1 MPIPPRFPASPI
13 CSFPLVGK
21 NFTADRTRAFS
32 RLKQKLTT
40 ILHIFTPPTGATY
53 RNLIRPPM
61 DNDSNTSVTPPAK
74 SESPSWGPIGEVAK
88 YTAVLALMAVSIY
101 LVRKKLSGL
110 TWDEV
115 WEGIITIPAHQV
127 LLAVLITAVN
137 FVVLTGYDLI
147 AVRYLKKQLPIR
159 KVMVGAIIGYALSNV
174 LGWMIGGT
182 AVRFRLYAS
191 WGFRLI
197 EVIALVSILSVT
209 FWLGMFLLAGIAF
222 VLLPVHLP
230 AQAQDA
236 LHFSPQ
242 LYGYAFLAVVGAYL
256 LATIFIRKPVH
267 IGNQEFAFPP
277 FRLSLLQLGVSATDF
292 ALASLVLFVLLPPG
306 TVNYSTVLVSYL
318 AAMIVTVV
326 THVPG
331 GFGILELVIM
341 ELLTKEEQEGSSFTV
356 AVTAGLLVFRVIY
369 YFAPAAL
376 AAGLLARQEWKH
388 VLRKREE
395 LKFAAEHASAGDLSN
410 DVAKIQPLETP
421 AALNKKLP

>member
-1 MPIPPRFPASPI
+1 
-13 CSFPLVGK
+13 
-21 NFTADRTRAFS
+21 
-32 RLKQKLTT
+32 
-40 ILHIFTPPTGATY
+40 
-53 RNLIRPPM
+53 M
-61 DNDSNTSVTPPAK
+61 DNDSNIPDTPPVK
-74 SESPSWGPIGEVAK
+74 SESPSWGPIGEIAK
-88 YTAVLALMAVSIY
+88 YTAVLALMVVSIY

-110 TWDEV
+110 TWEEV
-115 WEGIITIPAHQV
+115 WGGIVTIPKEQIA
-127 LLAVLITAVN
+127 LAIVFTAIN

-147 AVRYLKKQLPIR
+147 AVRYLKKQLPLR

-222 VLLPVHLP
+222 VMLPVHLP
-230 AQAQDA
+230 AEYQEL
-236 LHFSPQ
+236 LHFSPH
-242 LYGYAFLAVVGAYL
+242 LYGYAFLGVVGAYL

-292 ALASLVLFVLLPPG
+292 ALASLVLYVLLPPG

-318 AAMIVTVV
+318 AAMIVVV
-326 THVPG
+326 VLHVPG
-331 GFGILELVIM
+331 GFGVLELVIM
-341 ELLTKEEQEGSSFTV
+341 ELLTKHADEKSSATV

-369 YFAPAAL
+369 YFAPAVL
-376 AAGLLARQEWKH
+376 AAILLARQEWKH
-388 VLRKREE
+388 AMRKRQELTSPLGTASPEE
-395 LKFAAEHASAGDLSN
+395 RPR
-410 DVAKIQPLETP
+410 DVVEERPREVTRISPLESQ
-421 AALNKKLP
+421 AALNKKVP